1 MHEIVT
7 LQLGHRANYLATH
20 FWNTQESYFDYGG
33 SEEPSTVHH
42 DVHFRP
48 GQGPQGEDTYT
59 PRTLIYDLKGGFG
72 GLRKWGG
79 LYDQGDIDPNSQN
92 LWDGS
97 VVKHQDTPIS
107 QSAYQKA
114 LDEGLEHPPKLSSQT
129 VRYWSDFSRVFY
141 HPRSIIQINDYEL
154 GSTIVPFEKWDS
166 GEELFGKLDK
176 DHDLLDRD
184 MRPWA
189 EECDQLQA
197 IQIFAS
203 ADDAWGGFASKY
215 VESLRDEYG
224 KTPLWFWGLE
234 QQAGQGQRA
243 KQSTRTVNL
252 AQSLQAISTLASMY
266 IPLAVP
272 TYTPAYIG
280 LDMSSQWHVSG
291 LMAMAVES
299 TTLPSRQKAG
309 SVKRGL
315 LGDFETALNAN
326 GNQRIAELQCSV
338 VDPSSRDSER
348 KTDASQAAR
357 DNRIAGGQMQKLV
370 YEDEIEQFK
379 RRLDMSFSPEE
390 SSPTALSLRQWDR
403 SNHVFGK
410 MESIRGLPL
419 EGDGMNDE
427 DEANSRKRRRLAS
440 LPTVER
446 YYNPLAY
453 PLLDSFPEILVGKG
467 HSSRAAAIHGSL
479 STTSQMSKRTKG
491 LQNMVSRMVDVVER
505 EALSNGLGEIAEAYE
520 EGWDS
525 GSDEDS
531 SD

>member
-20 FWNTQESYFDYGG
+20 FWNTQESYFDYGA
-33 SEEPSTVHH
+33 SEEPLTIDH
-42 DVHFRP
+42 DVHFRA
-48 GQGPQGEDTYT
+48 GQGPRGEDTYT

-79 LYDQGDIDPNSQN
+79 LYDQGDIDPSSQN

-97 VVKHQDTPIS
+97 VVKQQDTPIS

-114 LDEGLEHPPKLSSQT
+114 LDEGLDQPPKLSSRT

-154 GSTIVPFEKWDS
+154 GSTIVPFEKWDC
-166 GEELFGKLDK
+166 GEELFSKLDK

-184 MRPWA
+184 IRPWA
-189 EECDQLQA
+189 EECDQMQA
-197 IQIFAS
+197 IQAFAS
-203 ADDAWGGFASKY
+203 ADDAWGGFASRY

-234 QQAGQGQRA
+234 EQAGQGRRA
-243 KQSTRTVNL
+243 KQSIRTVNI

-272 TYTPAYIG
+272 SYAPAYIG
-280 LDMSSQWHVSG
+280 LDLSSQWHVSG
-291 LMAMAVES
+291 LMSMAVES
-299 TTLPSRQKAG
+299 VTLPSRQKAG
-309 SVKRGL
+309 SIRRGL
-315 LGDFETALNAN
+315 LGDLEAALNAN

-338 VDPSSRDSER
+338 VDPPTQELDRITE
-348 KTDASQAAR
+348 ASQAAK
-357 DNRIAGGQMQKLV
+357 DNRTAGGPMQQLV
-370 YEDEIEQFK
+370 YEDEMEQAK
-379 RRLDMSFSPEE
+379 SRLDMNFSTGET
-390 SSPTALSLRQWDR
+390 SATALSLRQWER

-410 MESIRGLPL
+410 IESIRGVPW
-419 EGDGMNDE
+419 EGHSMGDE
-427 DEANSRKRRRLAS
+427 DETNSRKRRRLAS

-446 YYNPLAY
+446 YFSPLPY
-453 PLLDSFPEILVGKG
+453 PLLDSFPEILVGSA
-467 HSSRAAAIHGSL
+467 SSSPAAAIHGSL
-479 STTSQMSKRTKG
+479 STTSHMSKRTKG

-525 GSDEDS
+525 GSNDDS
-531 SD
+531 D